1 MKILTPLVEAEFQIL
16 PTPGNHDYG
25 RWGMNYN
32 QAAARRFQKYIHE
45 ELLGD
50 DHENKPID
58 EIYPK
63 TRQVN
68 GIVFIGLD
76 SVYTNLVEEGITFA
90 TGEIGKKQRNALRR
104 FCWKTL
110 NSKKLCTFIIIHS

>member
-1 MKILTPLVEAEFQIL
+1 MTVNNQYKNAVKILTPLVEAEFQIL

-50 DHENKPID
+50 DHENKPI
-58 EIYPK
+58 EK
-63 TRQVN
+63 FTRRP
-68 GIVFIGLD
+68 GR
-76 SVYTNLVEEGITFA
+76 SME
-90 TGEIGKKQRNALRR
+90 
-104 FCWKTL
+104 
-110 NSKKLCTFIIIHS
+110 LCLLG